1 MQYPSKSLNKNV
13 GKALAHGVPSRIAT
27 AVTNCLL
34 VKKPIILT
42 SPIIIIIIIIINLLL
57 FKKHRKTKLF
67 LFLF

>member
-42 SPIIIIIIIIINLLL
+42 SPIIIIIIIINLLL